1 MLWFMI
7 AIELF
12 FDHRTDQAVRE
23 VWETLQRQGIDSLS
37 AAPARPQP
45 HLTLA
50 VGDQPDRMIIER
62 IAAELPPLPEIH
74 LDAAGCFPGPRGVV
88 FLAVR
93 STPELAE
100 LHRVLHAILDDGAVR
115 QLDQLRPGRLVPHCT
130 VAKRLPDQ
138 QVGPAVA
145 AARRALPISG
155 TAVSLNVVVV
165 GSGEVSRIR

>member
-1 MLWFMI
+1 MI

-12 FDHRTDQAVRE
+12 FDQRTDQAVRE
-23 VWETLQRQGIDSLS
+23 VWETLQRQGIASLAS
-37 AAPARPQP
+37 APAPQHP

-50 VGDQPDRMIIER
+50 VGDQPDPKIIAR

-74 LDAAGCFPGPRGVV
+74 LDAAGCFPGRGGVV

-93 STPELAE
+93 FTPELAE
-100 LHRVLHAILDDGAVR
+100 LHRVLHTVLDDGAVR

-130 VAKRLPDQ
+130 VAKRLPEQ

-145 AARRALPISG
+145 TARASLPISG
-155 TAVSLNVVVV
+155 TAVSVNAVVV
-165 GSGEVSRIR
+165 GSGQATRIR